1 MLVGEAEAITCK
13 AIELAKN
20 GDLAAIR
27 LCLDRI
33 APPRK
38 DPPVLFALPALSK
51 AEDAAKGFAAIA
63 AAVASGELTPNE
75 AGERPL
81 IEIDHY
87 GQRFIG
93 CIECNRGVFAGA
105 SGSSWSCRRKSL
117 RRFVGLRSGE
127 RLPDDTRKFCGSVGG
142 HSVAQ
147 SRQLIV

>member
-1 MLVGEAEAITCK
+1 MQGHQTGQEW
-13 AIELAKN
+13 
-20 GDLAAIR
+20 DLAAIR
-27 LCLDRI
+27 ICLDRI

-38 DPPVLFALPALSK
+38 DRPVLFALPALSK

-93 CIECNRGVFAGA
+93 CIECNRWGFR
-105 SGSSWSCRRKSL
+105 GSKRLFMELPEEELEAL
-117 RRFVGLRSGE
+117 RRI
-127 RLPDDTRKFCGSVGG
+127 RK
-142 HSVAQ
+142 
-147 SRQLIV
+147 R